1 MIVKKILLLMAAAG
15 AFLAAGV
22 AIVVALALA
31 LYALI
36 EPLIGP
42 AGAAASVAGVAAL
55 LLILTGLSAAGVLR
69 IGRREPSMAERV
81 AEMIRDKPL
90 SALAAAAAAG
100 FFAMRNPQVLA
111 ELLKILLEPKK
122 GKR

>member
-15 AFLAAGV
+15 AFVAAGA

-36 EPLIGP
+36 EPMIGP
-42 AGAAASVAGVAAL
+42 AGAAAGVAGLAAL
-55 LLILTGLSAAGVLR
+55 LLIITGLSAAGVFR
-69 IGRREPSMAERV
+69 IRREQTFAERV

-90 SALAAAAAAG
+90 SAIAAAVVAG

-111 ELLKILLEPKK
+111 EIVRAFANAK